1 MAHVT
6 GARPRESIALATE
19 QLSFDAV
26 RKYRR
31 ISRTTFGVLVVLLFL
46 VPVLYVVMISV
57 ERPNHFL
64 ANPLTPPTKIDL
76 ANFQQAWSQGDL
88 GPELLNTL
96 VYSVTAGAITTVLS
110 LLIAFPIAR
119 RLFRGA
125 SGIYTS
131 FVLGLFLPIAIIPL
145 FIESQKLGL
154 YDSRIGYIL
163 LNVEPGM
170 PLGVILL
177 SGVILSV
184 PRELDEAALM
194 DGCGYLRYLASV
206 VMPLT
211 RSGML
216 VVFLY
221 SLLGVWNNIIA
232 PVVFLS
238 NSSLYPIT
246 QGLYSFFGSHES
258 EWTVLAAALIIVSL
272 PVLVLF
278 VISQRR
284 LLGATIAGAVKT

>member
-1 MAHVT
+1 
-6 GARPRESIALATE
+6 
-19 QLSFDAV
+19 
-26 RKYRR
+26 
-31 ISRTTFGVLVVLLFL
+31 
-46 VPVLYVVMISV
+46 
-57 ERPNHFL
+57 
-64 ANPLTPPTKIDL
+64 
-76 ANFQQAWSQGDL
+76 
-88 GPELLNTL
+88 
-96 VYSVTAGAITTVLS
+96 
-110 LLIAFPIAR
+110 
-119 RLFRGA
+119 
-125 SGIYTS
+125 
-131 FVLGLFLPIAIIPL
+131 
-145 FIESQKLGL
+145 
-154 YDSRIGYIL
+154 
-163 LNVEPGM
+163 
-170 PLGVILL
+170 
-177 SGVILSV
+177 
-184 PRELDEAALM
+184 
-194 DGCGYLRYLASV
+194 
-206 VMPLT
+206 MPLT

>member
-1 MAHVT
+1 M
-6 GARPRESIALATE
+6 ATE
-19 QLSFDAV
+19 AVTVDMV

-31 ISRTTFGVLVVLLFL
+31 LSRAAFSVLVLLLFL
-46 VPVLYVVMISV
+46 LPALYVVMISL
-57 ERPNHFL
+57 ERPGHFL
-64 ANPLTPPTKIDL
+64 SNPLTPPTKVDL
-76 ANFQQAWSQGDL
+76 GNFQQAWDQGDL
-88 GPELLNTL
+88 GPEIINT
-96 VYSVTAGAITTVLS
+96 VIYSVTAGALTTILS
-110 LLIAFPIAR
+110 LFIAFPIAR
-119 RLFRGA
+119 RLVRGG

-154 YDSRIGYIL
+154 YDSRVGYIL

-177 SGVILSV
+177 AGVILSV

-194 DGCGYLRYLASV
+194 DGCGYLRYLVSV

-211 RSGML
+211 GSGML

-272 PVLVLF
+272 PVLILFVLF
-278 VISQRR
+278 QRR

>member
-1 MAHVT
+1 MAPETSGRDV
-6 GARPRESIALATE
+6 L
-19 QLSFDAV
+19 

-31 ISRTTFGVLVVLLFL
+31 ISRTTFAVLVVLLFL
-46 VPVLYVVMISV
+46 VPVLYVVMISL
-57 ERPNHFL
+57 EPPDHFL
-64 ANPLTPPTKIDL
+64 NNPLVPPTRIDL
-76 ANFQQAWSQGDL
+76 GNFQQAWDQGDL
-88 GPELLNTL
+88 GPELVDTL
-96 VYSVTAGAITTVLS
+96 VYSVAAGAITTILS
-110 LLIAFPIAR
+110 LFIAFPIAR
-119 RLFRGA
+119 RLIRAA
-125 SGIYTS
+125 SGVYTS
-131 FVLGLFLPIAIIPL
+131 FVLGLFLPIAVIPL
-145 FIESQKLGL
+145 FIESQKLSL
-154 YDSRIGYIL
+154 YNNRIGYIL

-177 SGVILSV
+177 SAVVLSV

-194 DGCGYLRYLASV
+194 DGCGYLRYLVSV

-221 SLLGVWNNIIA
+221 SLLNVWNNIIA

-278 VISQRR
+278 VVSQRR
-284 LLGATIAGAVKT
+284 LLTATIAGAVKS